1 MCINTKIIKM
11 KANLKKLIIFLCI
24 FQSIFSNK
32 NIRHL
37 DSYSLSFDN
46 TNWSYDSTNGVY
58 YQIGVVYCTNPA
70 TTDYNS
76 LGIYVPANYL
86 SCSSSSSGKYTCTV
100 NSSGTVGNYKAS
112 TAHIVMKLTLLVI
125 LLKKDQLHIHFP
137 D

>member
-1 MCINTKIIKM
+1 M
-11 KANLKKLIIFLCI
+11 KANLINLIIFLCI

-37 DSYSLSFDN
+37 DISYDKYNITFNN

-58 YQIGVVYCTNPA
+58 YQIGVVYCKYPA
-70 TTDYNS
+70 TIDYNS

-86 SCSSSSSGKYTCTV
+86 SCSYSFLDKYTCTV

-125 LLKKDQLHIHFP
+125 LLKKDQLHIHIP